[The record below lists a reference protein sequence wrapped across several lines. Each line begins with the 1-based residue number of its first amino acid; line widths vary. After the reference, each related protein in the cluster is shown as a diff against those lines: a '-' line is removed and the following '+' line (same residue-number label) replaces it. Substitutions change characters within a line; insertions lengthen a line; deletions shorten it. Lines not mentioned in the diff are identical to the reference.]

1 LRLTEVIAINEI
13 TQRCSC
19 LLAERRRSFPSIA
32 TSAPLIAT
40 TFRST
45 ERTPHVTPPATPPV
59 RAAYELREANSTGL
73 WARVRRGLLGVG
85 KPLLE
90 D

>member
-1 LRLTEVIAINEI
+1 MRESQAADAAVSANVWPPPKPAAA
-13 TQRCSC
+13 SS
-19 LLAERRRSFPSIA
+19 AIA

-45 ERTPHVTPPATPPV
+45 ERTPPVAPPV
-59 RAAYELREANSTGL
+59 RAAYEFREANSIGL
-73 WARVRRGLLGVG
+73 WTRVRRGLFGVG